1 MVRFLLL
8 QEEHIFLL
16 LVLLVFLHLLAIIV
30 IFFFITLSQFV
41 EKVKIMLSPTKNYK
55 NGAFSMFGAHVLL
68 VWLVFVNNSCT
79 IIIS

>member
-8 QEEHIFLL
+8 QEERIFLL
-16 LVLLVFLHLLAIIV
+16 PVLVVFLLLLAIIV
-30 IFFFITLSQFV
+30 IFCFITLSQFV
-41 EKVKIMLSPTKNYK
+41 EKVKIMLSPTQNYK
-55 NGAFSMFGAHVLL
+55 NGVFSMFFAPDLL

>member
-1 MVRFLLL
+1 MARFLLL

-16 LVLLVFLHLLAIIV
+16 LVLLAFLLLIAIIV

-41 EKVKIMLSPTKNYK
+41 EKVKIMLSPAKNYK
-55 NGAFSMFGAHVLL
+55 NGVFFMFCAPVLL

>member
-16 LVLLVFLHLLAIIV
+16 LVLLVFLLLLAIIV

-41 EKVKIMLSPTKNYK
+41 EKVKIMLSPTKKYK
-55 NGAFSMFGAHVLL
+55 SGAFSMFAAPVLL
-68 VWLVFVNNSCT
+68 GWLVFVNNSCT